1 MKKIKRE
8 DYWELVIINQN
19 GFLQDNLHRPY
30 VFLNIYKRFL
40 IFLITLIIFITS
52 SLQRI
57 GEQIKPVQNAR
68 YEAYQMR
75 IHGQNYHTSEKGN
88 AKEML
93 ESMIRPEV

>member
-1 MKKIKRE
+1 M
-8 DYWELVIINQN
+8 
-19 GFLQDNLHRPY
+19 
-30 VFLNIYKRFL
+30 
-40 IFLITLIIFITS
+40 
-52 SLQRI
+52 LQRI
-57 GEQIKPVQNAR
+57 GEHIKPVQNAR